1 MPRSPVVGV
10 SGPLGY
16 LETVVLH
23 LVVVVLGPLL
33 FVTSLPAQMEVEEG
47 DEKTDEDDGAVGIG
61 ADVCK
66 LS

>member
-1 MPRSPVVGV
+1 MVGV

-33 FVTSLPAQMEVEEG
+33 LVASFPAQMEVEES
-47 DEKTDEDDGAVGIG
+47 DEETDENDGAAEFGMG
-61 ADVCK
+61 VCK
-66 LS
+66 PS